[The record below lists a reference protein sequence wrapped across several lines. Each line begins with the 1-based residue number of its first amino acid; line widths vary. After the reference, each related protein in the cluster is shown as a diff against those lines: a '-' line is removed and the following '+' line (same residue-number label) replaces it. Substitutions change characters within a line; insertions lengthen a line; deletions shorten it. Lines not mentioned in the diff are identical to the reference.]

1 MAAGSERAG
10 ITPLGTV
17 SIDRPVVERLIEARL
32 IGVLDVAH
40 AQEHSLEV
48 QLAGGC
54 AEEGQLSL
62 VSMAPLIVQ
71 GCFGNRGL
79 SCRGTKSSNPL
90 PSSAESANHRFL
102 QPTGAP
108 CPAEVTAN

>member
-62 VSMAPLIVQ
+62 VSMAPL
-71 GCFGNRGL
+71 GE
-79 SCRGTKSSNPL
+79 P
-90 PSSAESANHRFL
+90 
-102 QPTGAP
+102 PTAT
-108 CPAEVTAN
+108 PAAQRSGMREIA